1 MSADKDI
8 REFTV
13 GADDDGI
20 RLDRWFKRH
29 QPDTSFNLVSR
40 WARTGVL
47 RVDGARVQPGDR
59 LAAGQTLRMPPP
71 EPVREDAPPRAKR
84 VRERVPLEPEQ
95 IAMAEAMVIHK
106 DAQAI
111 VLNKPPGL
119 ATQGGTKTTE
129 HVDGLLD
136 ALQYEMEGRP
146 KLVHRL
152 DKDTSGALLIARS
165 ARAAAYFSKSFSGRT
180 ARKVYWA
187 LVAGVP
193 DIADGMIDLP
203 IAKQPGSGGEKM
215 HVSEHEGQPSRTRYR
230 IVERVGNRAA
240 WVELQPLTGR
250 THQLRV
256 HMAAIG
262 HPIVGDGKYGGLD
275 AFLTGGVSRKMHLHA
290 RRIRIDHPDGGRVDV
305 TADLPT
311 HFADSMAL
319 LGLDLSLGDQ
329 PLPDEGP
336 PPTRAE
342 EKQFAKQHAKV
353 IRKDRKGERRGRG
366 VATEQHPDRPTSSTR
381 KPAAPT
387 KKPAGPRAGGPRTG
401 KPPAG
406 GRPVRSKPTGG
417 RPGGKPP
424 APRGR

>member
-1 MSADKDI
+1 VSGDV
-8 REFTV
+8 RQFTV
-13 GADDDGI
+13 APDDDGI

-29 QPDTSFNLVSR
+29 LPEASFNLVSR
-40 WARTGVL
+40 WARTGQL
-47 RVDGARVQPGDR
+47 RVDGARAQPGDR
-59 LAAGQTLRMPPP
+59 LSAGQTLRVPPA
-71 EPVREDAPPRAKR
+71 EPAKPDAPARPK
-84 VRERVPLEPEQ
+84 RERIALSEDQ
-95 IAMAEAMVIHK
+95 IDFARSMVIHQ

-136 ALQYEMEGRP
+136 ALQFDSEGRP

-165 ARAAAYFSKSFSGRT
+165 ARAAAYFAKSFSGRT

-193 DIADGMIDLP
+193 DIADGLIDLP
-203 IAKQPGSGGEKM
+203 IAKQPGTGGEKM
-215 HVSEHEGQPSRTRYR
+215 HVSEHEGQPSRSRYR
-230 IVERVGNRAA
+230 VIERAGNRAA

-275 AFLTGGVSRKMHLHA
+275 AFLTGGISRKMHLHA

-305 TADLPT
+305 TAELPE
-311 HFADSMAL
+311 HFADSMATM
-319 LGLDLSLGDQ
+319 GFDLSLGDR
-329 PLPDEGP
+329 PLEDEGP
-336 PPTRAE
+336 APTRAE
-342 EKQFAKQHAKV
+342 EKARAKAHAKT
-353 IRKDRKGERRGRG
+353 IRKDRKGERRARG
-366 VATEQHPDRPTSSTR
+366 STPAE
-381 KPAAPT
+381 PAAARRD
-387 KKPAGPRAGGPRTG
+387 PARGGSAPKRGPAAGGPASRRG
-401 KPPAG
+401 PAPSGAAPGRRPP
-406 GRPVRSKPTGG
+406 SKPRT
-417 RPGGKPP
+417 
-424 APRGR
+424 PR